1 MTIHSVLRAS
11 STCCKFFVRGTT
23 WSYASPRAVKILSRT
38 PNRVIETSCG
48 NRWLENSTDA
58 VGRTLRPVVTDGP
71 LLPIE
76 LYHLTAR

>member
-1 MTIHSVLRAS
+1 MYEHSPVHGDFRS
-11 STCCKFFVRGTT
+11 R
-23 WSYASPRAVKILSRT
+23 PRAVKILSRT